1 MREKLYTK
9 WKGGLNRLCFLL
21 MCFCWTTVQSWAVGE
36 DVHLTIENGKTYEFE
51 AFNSYYLTYVATAN
65 GQLSLYQTG
74 GDFCRQYTD
83 NTFETELPS
92 TPQYVNE
99 GKLVEVK
106 VESGK
111 TYYFLTRGLSKGELT
126 VTFGEKATPLELL
139 SLSKEEGTTL
149 NLSIDTLLGFT
160 FNRMVKVGNCTLSSG
175 SVIGNLTASTH
186 DYGFTVSI
194 KDVLYKWLKEG
205 NVKAGDEVVLTVTGL
220 CNANDEND
228 KYNGNGVLTVKYIA
242 GALPA
247 ELVSVTNSPED
258 MNFLSYYLPT
268 DERGVVTLTFNR
280 SMGEDATAKLFYGDI
295 EGSNVYTESLPVKV
309 KDTQLIVDLRGKR
322 RLPSDMLPNASADVW
337 EQYKTISLKVSNV
350 KDVEGN
356 YAMSTSQGTTGSY
369 TFNYTIEVV
378 EFDIARQF
386 TPDEGTSLD
395 DYPTIELWIREDDS
409 FTYEGV
415 DFTYSVNGKPET
427 VFVPISQITKKDSPD
442 GDGVLLTIPVPNK
455 AADENSDV
463 VVSLNNLK
471 AADGAD
477 YSEDFTIIYKT
488 SGKSM
493 AGLEI
498 ESVSPADGAAIAALE
513 AGSFLEL
520 STNMNDRVGYVWFRI
535 DDQNPKDPDQ
545 ACVKTMTSMKKE
557 TVEGKVSFRTEIIR
571 SVTFFEGHTY
581 KVTFNAYASESDYQH
596 GADALGVMT
605 VTYTGTTPEFK
616 FSPVKFVGITP
627 DPDYTVISDV
637 SQNEF
642 TLTFDGPVVLNH
654 ENAFVVYGQGMN
666 YPFESIES
674 NEDGTEWTV
683 KASLEKLMEMGM
695 MPRLSMS
702 FMPVDKDG
710 MLVEG
715 NAGKDATSYLNFAY
729 DCTIG
734 IPDLQVSPESG
745 SKVESLKEIIVGC
758 KDIMDDNGEVIFQG
772 GISESYMAAEKII
785 LYKNGR
791 EPVAT
796 VTSIEPIIPEDQED
810 NYFYV
815 PVEMKLTLDTEI
827 TDNGNYR
834 LHIPANYFILGTGMS
849 NVNSKET
856 SVLYTIDQPI
866 KITVTPEDNST
877 VESLKEITI
886 ECESGIDVPS
896 MGTIQLLNAQNEVVA
911 SATGEDCELLL
922 PEGAGPWDPYTGVT
936 IKLDQEVTE
945 KGTYKLV
952 IPEGFF
958 YLGENYENS
967 DEMTFTYSINASGI
981 HSIGTESKGVVVYT
995 VDGKFILK
1003 SSDAKDVKNLKKG
1016 LYIVN
1021 GKKMMVK

>member
-21 MCFCWTTVQSWAVGE
+21 MCFCWTTAQLWAVGE

-51 AFNSYYLTYVATAN
+51 AFNTYYLTYVATAS
-65 GQLSLYQTG
+65 GQLSLLQTG
-74 GDFCRQYTD
+74 GDFCRQYD
-83 NTFETELPS
+83 DETFETESPS
-92 TPQYVNE
+92 TPQYVGG

-106 VESGK
+106 VEAGK
-111 TYYFLTRGLSKGELT
+111 TYYFLTQGLSKGKLT
-126 VTFGEKATPLELL
+126 VTFGEEVTPLELL
-139 SLSKEEGTTL
+139 SLSEEEGTTL
-149 NLSIDTLLGFT
+149 DLSVSTFLSFT
-160 FNRMVKVGNCTLSSG
+160 FNRMVKVESCVLSSG
-175 SVIGNLTASTH
+175 LNIENLAVSMR
-186 DYGFTVSI
+186 DYGFSVSI
-194 KDVLYKWLKEG
+194 KDILYNWLKEG
-205 NVKAGDEVVLTVTGL
+205 LVKAGDEVVLTVEGL
-220 CNANDEND
+220 CNANDESD
-228 KYNGNGVLTVKYIA
+228 KYNGNGMLTVKYIA
-242 GALPA
+242 GALSA
-247 ELVSVTNSPED
+247 ELVEVTNAPEE

-268 DERGVVTLTFNR
+268 DEKGLVTLTFNR
-280 SMGEDATAKLFYGDI
+280 PMGNDATAKLFYGDI
-295 EGSNVYTESLPVKV
+295 EGSNAYTENLPVKV
-309 KDTQLIVDLRGKR
+309 KDSQLIIDLRGKR

-337 EQYKTISLKVSNV
+337 EQYKTISLKVNNV
-350 KDVEGN
+350 KDAEGN
-356 YAMSTSQGTTGSY
+356 YAMSTSQSAVGSY
-369 TFNYTIEVV
+369 VFNYAIETV
-378 EFDIARQF
+378 EIDIAHEF
-386 TPDEGTSLD
+386 TPGDGESLD
-395 DYPTIELWIREDDS
+395 GCSVIELWIREDDS
-409 FTYEGV
+409 FTYDGV
-415 DFTYSVNGKPET
+415 DFTYLVKGEPET
-427 VFVPISQITKKDSPD
+427 VFVPNSRITKKASPD

-477 YSEDFTIIYKT
+477 YSEDFMITYKT
-488 SGKSM
+488 SGKGM
-493 AGLEI
+493 TGLEI
-498 ESVSPADGAAIAALE
+498 ESVSPTDGSAIAALE

-520 STNMNDRVGYVWFRI
+520 STNMNDRIGYVWFRI
-535 DDQNPKDPDQ
+535 DDQNPKDPGQ
-545 ACVKTMTSMKKE
+545 ACVKTMTSMEKE
-557 TVEGKVSFRTEIIR
+557 MVEGKVSFRAEIVR

-581 KVTFNAYASESDYQH
+581 KVTFNAYASESDYLH
-596 GADALGVMT
+596 GADALGVIT

-616 FSPVKFVGITP
+616 FSPVKFLGITP
-627 DPDYTVISDV
+627 APDYTVISDV

-642 TLTFDGPVVLNH
+642 KLAFDGPVEVNS
-654 ENAFVVYGQGMN
+654 ENAFVVYGQGVTL
-666 YPFESIES
+666 PFESIEP

-683 KASLEKLMEMGM
+683 KVSLEELMKMGVM
-695 MPRLSMS
+695 TRLSMS

-715 NAGKDATSYLNFAY
+715 NAGEDATSYLTFVY

-758 KDIMDDNGEVIFQG
+758 KDILGGDGEVIFNG
-772 GISESYMAAEKII
+772 GINESYTVPEKII

-810 NYFYV
+810 NWSYV

-834 LHIPANYFILGTGMS
+834 LHIPANYFILGSGMS

-856 SVLYTIDQPI
+856 SVFYTIDQPI
-866 KITVTPEDNST
+866 KVTVVPEDNST
-877 VESLKEITI
+877 VEGLKEITI
-886 ECESGIDVPS
+886 GCESGIDVPG

-922 PEGAGPWDPYTGVT
+922 PEDAGPWDPYTSVT
-936 IKLDQEVTE
+936 IKLDQKVTE
-945 KGTYKLV
+945 NGTYKLV
-952 IPEGFF
+952 IPAGFF
-958 YLGENYENS
+958 YLGENYANS

-981 HSIGTESKGVVVYT
+981 HSIATESKGVVVYT
-995 VDGKFILK
+995 IDGKFILK